1 MSDSGGKMIP
11 DYEVLVREIARL
23 APVSGTFSLA
33 GAGEIV
39 RRNVPARAENVLC
52 RASISLAIQGR
63 RSVSAGG
70 ETREYGCGQYILNC
84 VDVPCVMHGPGG
96 EEPFL
101 ALSMNLDPA
110 LFARIYGDL
119 EALDEPSSE
128 DGPPDEHDEA
138 NAGTGQS
145 LCVGTITPD
154 LFHVFQRLVRLSDD
168 PKLARFVV
176 PLLRQELHCY
186 LALGPYCKILR
197 AFYASSGQSVLIVR
211 AESFMRE
218 HCGERLR
225 IETLARMV
233 NMGESTFN
241 RNFKK
246 VTSLSP
252 LQYHKHLKLYE
263 ARRLMAEEGMSA
275 ASACFAVGYESQQ
288 QFTREYKRLFGA
300 PPMKDVRRNS

>member
-11 DYEVLVREIARL
+11 DYEVLAREIDRL
-23 APVSGTFSLA
+23 APVSGIFSLA

-39 RRNVPARAENVLC
+39 RRNVPARSENVLC

-70 ETREYGCGQYILNC
+70 ETCEYGCGQYILNC
-84 VDVPCVMHGPGG
+84 VDAPCIMHGPVG

-101 ALSMNLDPA
+101 ALSMDLDPA
-110 LFARIYGDL
+110 LLARIYGDM

-128 DGPPDEHDEA
+128 NGGSDEHDEA
-138 NAGTGQS
+138 NAGAGQS
-145 LCVGTITPD
+145 LYVGTITPD
-154 LFHVFQRLVRLSDD
+154 LFHVFQRLVRLADD

-186 LALGPYCKILR
+186 LALGSYGKILR
-197 AFYASSGQSVLIVR
+197 AFYASSSQSGLIVR
-211 AESFMRE
+211 AASFMRE

-288 QFTREYKRLFGA
+288 QFTREYKRLFGD